1 MKKQKVKIR
10 IKGQG
15 KVSRVLLAQVAPF
28 VLMLFVGSWLTL
40 QAGQMIDDVRISN
53 TNTLAMSDI
62 AHF

>member
-15 KVSRVLLAQVAPF
+15 KVSRMLLAQVAPF

-40 QAGQMIDDVRISN
+40 QAGQMIDDVRTSN
-53 TNTLAMSDI
+53 VDTLTMIDSTR
-62 AHF
+62 F